1 MMLAMTPED
10 NIGVVFGLIFFIPI
24 ALGIAF
30 YFARVKVEWKRQR
43 DEHKFQ
49 EDRIYLLVKGLEV
62 LVAAYEQDRAN
73 IILTHKKCKS
83 CGSKKNIDEVV
94 PVEALDGRTVP
105 MCEDCRT
112 MIGD

>member
-1 MMLAMTPED
+1 MMLAMAQDE
-10 NIGVVFGLIFFIPI
+10 NLGLVFGLIFFIPI

-30 YFARVKVEWKRQR
+30 YFAQVKVAWKRQR
-43 DEHKFQ
+43 DEHQFQ
-49 EDRIYLLVKGLEV
+49 EDRIYILTKGLEV
-62 LVAAYEQDRAN
+62 LVAAYEQDRAS
-73 IILTHKKCKS
+73 ILLTHKKCKS
-83 CGSKKNIDEVV
+83 CGGKKNIDEVV

>member
-1 MMLAMTPED
+1 MMLAMTPDD

-24 ALGIAF
+24 GLGIA
-30 YFARVKVEWKRQR
+30 RVKCEWKAQIDNR
-43 DEHKFQ
+43 KFQ